1 MKKLLFIAIL
11 LIAGN
16 TMFSQKIIS
25 SKDVQKEIE
34 DLTYIVIKY
43 DSNGG
48 NRSETF
54 VDIGDGLEYK
64 FYDQTARKLRK
75 VFASQTELLNYMNK
89 YGWKFVTFIP
99 GYSQIEKLVFIR
111 TERD

>member
-16 TMFSQKIIS
+16 TMFSQRIIS
-25 SKDVQKEIE
+25 SKDAQKEIE
-34 DLTYIVIKY
+34 DLTYIIVRY

-48 NRSETF
+48 SRSETF
-54 VDIGDGLEYK
+54 V
-64 FYDQTARKLRK
+64 
-75 VFASQTELLNYMNK
+75 VNYMNK

-99 GYSQIEKLVFIR
+99 GNSQIEKLVFIR
-111 TERD
+111 AERD